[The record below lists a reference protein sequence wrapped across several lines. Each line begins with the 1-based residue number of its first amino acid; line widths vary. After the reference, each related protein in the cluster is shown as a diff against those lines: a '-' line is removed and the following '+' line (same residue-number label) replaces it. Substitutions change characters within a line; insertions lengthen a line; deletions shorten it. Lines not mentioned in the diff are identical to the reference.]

1 MNKDNLIR
9 DEQNRVVINM
19 TVKDDGNFLSVYS
32 QSDMPVISSEVADF
46 LETSVFAV
54 PPTEELTLKIKSDCI
69 DESEK
74 IVYEKAIKEYYRGR
88 NIHNERELK
97 RNNLISF
104 VLAVVGVLVLAFAVF
119 VDSLGANIW
128 AEVVDIAAWVFL
140 WEAVDMQFFKSRE
153 LKINRLRNQ
162 AFMSAK
168 IEYV

>member
-1 MNKDNLIR
+1 MDKDNLIR

-74 IVYEKAIKEYYRGR
+74 IVYEKAIKEYYHGR
-88 NIHNERELK
+88 NLRAFYQHERSK
-97 RNNLISF
+97 HCSYF
-104 VLAVVGVLVLAFAVF
+104 G
-119 VDSLGANIW
+119 
-128 AEVVDIAAWVFL
+128 
-140 WEAVDMQFFKSRE
+140 
-153 LKINRLRNQ
+153 
-162 AFMSAK
+162 
-168 IEYV
+168 